1 MNRKAQSALEYLM
14 TYGWALIVIAIVIG
28 ILWYV
33 TSSATGGVTC
43 QSRSN
48 NFVVKAQAVSANLK
62 GVNFT
67 LQNGSGQSVTVTSA
81 AGSGDFNGA
90 TTTVLPATVA
100 ANGTIDIKEINAPII
115 GTTFSN
121 GVVNVG
127 VTIGTLPATVE
138 IICSGKV

>member
-48 NFVVKAQAVSANLK
+48 NFAIKGQAVSATD
-62 GVNFT
+62 GVRLT
-67 LQNGSGQSVTVTSA
+67 LQNGTGQIVTFKQA
-81 AGSGDFNGA
+81 AGSGAFGG
-90 TTTVLPATVA
+90 TYPATPFNLLVP
-100 ANGTIDIKEINAPII
+100 ANGSFDINALI
-115 GTTFSN
+115 
-121 GVVNVG
+121 
-127 VTIGTLPATVE
+127 TV
-138 IICSGKV
+138 